1 MMKETKQYIVDN
13 RGVKTSVIVPYDE
26 WEKITTDY
34 LKLQKKLEVFLAIQ
48 DGVGELKT
56 AKKQNKKLQTLSDF
70 LNERNR

>member
-1 MMKETKQYIVDN
+1 MKEARQFIVDN

-34 LKLQKKLEVFLAIQ
+34 HKLQNKLEVFLAIQ
-48 DGVGELKT
+48 DGISELKT

-70 LNERNR
+70 LNEGNR